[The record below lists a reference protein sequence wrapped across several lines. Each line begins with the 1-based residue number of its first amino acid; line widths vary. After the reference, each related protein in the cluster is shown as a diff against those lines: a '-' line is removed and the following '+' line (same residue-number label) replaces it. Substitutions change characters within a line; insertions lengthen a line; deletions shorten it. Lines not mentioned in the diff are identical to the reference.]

1 MKNEI
6 RIDVTDLKSDER
18 DTLALLLYKAGY
30 TVRSAKRKGQGTKY
44 RYYIVYSQGAGGTV
58 GE

>member
-6 RIDVTDLKSDER
+6 KIDVTDLKADER
-18 DTLALLLYKAGY
+18 DTMALLLYKAGY

-44 RYYIVYSQGAGGTV
+44 SYYIIYSKGGGTV